1 MEGCS
6 VSFWL
11 LWLKAW
17 LRAVFLDSLL
27 LSNQQTRL
35 LLKGGRFF
43 MGHGFRSPGTELE
56 ELTRE
61 SAVGSREPAGR

>member
-1 MEGCS
+1 M
-6 VSFWL
+6 
-11 LWLKAW
+11 
-17 LRAVFLDSLL
+17 DSLL

-35 LLKGGRFF
+35 LLKGGKFF